1 MKTWTKEQEDFLI
14 ANGDKMTVKELM
26 VALNKTNGAIRNKK
40 SALKIKNNRCPLFTQ
55 EEKDIIKEWYVS
67 HLESDEG
74 GIELEKLAEKL
85 KRPKTSISAIARE
98 MGLTKYGN
106 FSKEERQNR
115 ATKMSYVVNNYE
127 PTRFFGKHHTLESR
141 HQMSIKQII
150 RFENM
155 SDEEKSIRANK
166 SIITKRNNNIYT
178 ITSNAYS
185 RCKGG
190 FREDLQQYFRSSW
203 EANIARYLDYLNIKW
218 EFEPKRFNFLEI
230 NSGVLSYMPDF
241 YLPELDKWIEVKG
254 WMDDKSKIRLQYF
267 KQFYP
272 EESIKL
278 ILIDRKKYNLIE
290 KQYKFLINNWE
301 FPNQTNNEVV
311 V

>member
-1 MKTWTKEQEDFLI
+1 
-14 ANGDKMTVKELM
+14 MTVKELM
-26 VALNKTNGAIRNKK
+26 IALNKTDGAIRNKK

-106 FSKEERQNR
+106 FSKKERQNR

-127 PTRFFGKHHTLESR
+127 PTRFSGKHHTLESR
-141 HQMSIKQII
+141 HKMSIKQII

-166 SIITKRNNNIYT
+166 TIITKRNNNVYT

-230 NSGVLSYMPDF
+230 KSGVLSYMPDF

-278 ILIDRKKYNLIE
+278 ILIDRKQYNLIE
-290 KQYKFLINNWE
+290 KHYKFIIDNWE
-301 FPNQTNNEVV
+301 FPNQTNNKVV